1 MTLEPYQTKAVH
13 WLSARSR
20 GIIVAPAGAGKT
32 ILMAAALDSVL
43 SLKQRSSIV
52 LIGWMCHTLEQKQQ
66 AQAALDN
73 FPELSKAATVTIECA
88 AAETDWSAFDVLVVD
103 EVHWAGCDQWSK
115 QVLSCNGA
123 RWGMTATPFGD
134 DPERNEFLLSLFDH
148 NLMEIGRHEVVNRL
162 VPAVVHLLDDT
173 DAGIRDA
180 MEAEIERTIQRRRHW
195 FKGADWELRAQVTW
209 HVCIKRGIVGNAAR
223 NAKVVELAKRHAEDS
238 VLILVNEIEHGKELA
253 ERIPGSRMCFS
264 KMGRPSRKRT
274 LETFKEGEVKCIIG
288 TSMLEEGFD
297 APRSNVLIVASG
309 GRSERKATQTT
320 GRVLRAFGGKSVAT
334 IYDFQDYYHPFARKH
349 SLLRQAV
356 YRKLGYEVIT

>member
-13 WLSARSR
+13 WLTARSR
-20 GIIVAPAGAGKT
+20 GIVVAPAGAGKT
-32 ILMAAALDSVL
+32 ILMASALDSVL

-66 AQAALDN
+66 AQAALDE

-88 AAETDWSAFDVLVVD
+88 AAETDWSDYDVLVVD

-173 DAGIRDA
+173 DAGIRDV

-274 LETFKEGEVKCIIG
+274 LETFKEGEVKCIIA
-288 TSMLEEGFD
+288 TSLGDEGLD
-297 APRSNVLIVASG
+297 LPKANVLIMVSG
-309 GRSERKATQTT
+309 GRSANKTIQRT
-320 GRVLRAFGGKSVAT
+320 GRVLRSYPGKT
-334 IYDFQDYYHPFARKH
+334 HGLIYDFRDRQHPMMERH
-349 SLLRQAV
+349 SKKRIET
-356 YRKLGYEVIT
+356 YRMLGYRIE